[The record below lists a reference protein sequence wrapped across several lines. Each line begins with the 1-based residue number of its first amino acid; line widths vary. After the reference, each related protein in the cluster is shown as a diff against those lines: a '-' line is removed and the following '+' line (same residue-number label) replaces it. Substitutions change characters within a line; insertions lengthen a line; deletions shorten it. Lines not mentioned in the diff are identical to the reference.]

1 MSKMASSMDEKLK
14 DILAKV
20 LLIDESKISDGMS
33 RKSVKEWDSMAHL
46 MLVSEIESAFEVT
59 MDDDDIMEI
68 QTVDDIKKTLKK
80 LGITT

>member
-1 MSKMASSMDEKLK
+1 MSKMVSADEKLK

-20 LLIDESKISDGMS
+20 LLIDKSDINDSMS

-59 MDDDDIMEI
+59 MNDDDIMEI
-68 QTVDDIKKTLKK
+68 QTVTDIKKTLKK
-80 LGITT
+80 LDITI